1 MNSPAFKSNSSPSYQ
16 RPTARTT
23 WPTLRLSRKERPS
36 GYAVAQLKTEAS
48 ALLGDTLTEAAG
60 LARNPVEMDTYA
72 GSF

>member
-1 MNSPAFKSNSSPSYQ
+1 M
-16 RPTARTT
+16 
-23 WPTLRLSRKERPS
+23 SRRERPS

-60 LARNPVEMDTYA
+60 LARTPVEMDTYA